1 MGDVVLIDNRVN
13 SAGMTVS
20 DCILEVKSRIESG
33 DLRSDTRAVLLLL
46 NPRKDEVGGDVELF
60 SVAFFNYGL
69 KSSDLL
75 AVLETAKIQVL
86 CDLGYTRG
94 PHEA

>member
-1 MGDVVLIDNRVN
+1 MGDVILINNRVD
-13 SAGMTVS
+13 SVGMTVS
-20 DCILEVKSRIESG
+20 DCIPEVKARIASG
-33 DLRSDTRAVLLLL
+33 DLRPDTQAVLLLL
-46 NPRKDEVGGDVELF
+46 NPRKDDVGKDVELF
-60 SVAFFNYGL
+60 SVGFFNYGL
-69 KSSDLL
+69 KPSDLL